1 MESGNRAL
9 ERKVSQG
16 LSPLLTLNSG
26 QSIPQLGLGVYKL
39 GNDIAADLLHA
50 AFAAGYRRIDTAAF
64 YGNEQ
69 AVGVAIRASSLPREE
84 IFVTTKIWNEDHGLA
99 RAAEAIDESLARL
112 ELDYLDMVMIH
123 WPKPHL
129 NLFVETWQALEKAV
143 ASGKVLGIGV
153 SNFQPTHLKQIIDS
167 SGTVPA
173 INQVELNPGFQQA
186 ELRKFNS
193 GLGIATE
200 AWSPIARG
208 VFNENPIIAEL
219 AKKHS
224 KSPSQIIIRWHLD
237 IGNLVIPKT
246 ATKSRLHENISVF
259 DFKLDQEDLAA
270 ISTLETGIR
279 TGLNPDEF

>member
-1 MESGNRAL
+1 VESGHWAL
-9 ERKVSQG
+9 ERKVIQG
-16 LSPLLTLNSG
+16 LSPSVQLNNG

-39 GNDIAADLLHA
+39 GNDVAADLLQG
-50 AFAAGYRRIDTAAF
+50 AFEAGYRRIDTAAF
-64 YGNEQ
+64 YGNEE
-69 AVGVAIRASSLPREE
+69 AVGQAIRNSSLPREE
-84 IFVTTKIWNEDHGLA
+84 IFVTTKIWNEDHGST

-112 ELDYLDMVMIH
+112 NIGYLDMLLIH

-129 NLFVETWQALEKAV
+129 DLYVETWQALEKAV
-143 ASGKVLGIGV
+143 TAGKVRGIGV
-153 SNFQPTHLKQIIDS
+153 SNFQPSHLLRIIES

-173 INQVELNPGFQQA
+173 LNQVELNPGFQQG
-186 ELRKFNS
+186 ELRAFNS
-193 GLGIATE
+193 DHGIATE

-208 VFNENPIIAEL
+208 VFNENPVIVEL

-246 ATKSRLHENISVF
+246 ATRSRLPENISVF

-270 ISTLETGIR
+270 IASLDTGIR